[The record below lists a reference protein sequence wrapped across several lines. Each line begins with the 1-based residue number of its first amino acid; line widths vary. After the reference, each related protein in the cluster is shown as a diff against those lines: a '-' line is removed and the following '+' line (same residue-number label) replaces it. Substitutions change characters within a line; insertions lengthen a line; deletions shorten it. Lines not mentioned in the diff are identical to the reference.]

1 MHACEPECES
11 PPAQPALCSTYA
23 LLCGHPRPP
32 PALTSLA
39 HSADPSRDAAPFR
52 TSNVSKRTARRLI
65 VMESPG
71 RPRIQAR
78 TAGPKTLCRMR
89 KWKPSPAAS
98 RGTPLANAGA
108 RHPGHTHTFQRR
120 HSQPSAA
127 ETARLRCFPKKVP
140 LVLEEPTTSL
150 HPQDRVQKV
159 PDFSCVCQMGFCTK
173 KWRRVIPEAPAKEG
187 KQILVPRR
195 SRVNGW
201 SKPLHSFQAAAW
213 IMFLVLAFASFFIFI
228 PLLPQEWKYIAYI
241 VTGGLFFFHF
251 IVHLIAMSL
260 DPAED
265 SVRLKKSYTEP
276 LPTFDR
282 SKHAHV
288 IQNQYCHLCQVPVSL
303 KAKHCSACNK
313 CISGFD
319 HHCKW
324 LNNCVGT
331 RNYWYFFSSVASAS
345 AGLLCLI
352 VILLYIF
359 TQYFLNPEEL
369 RTDPQYQSVS
379 RKNTWLLFL
388 PLFPV
393 RTSTPVVL
401 GIGVSML
408 LLDIM
413 TLVMLGHLL
422 IFHLYLMAKKMS
434 TFEYMTQGR
443 LRQDAKT
450 PEAKKGLS
458 IQIELPQEA
467 DEDLSPSARGKGKH
481 KQFLRFPWCQN
492 MCSLSTIHPKKS
504 SPPKQTVV
512 DPNSSAS
519 GVKSEELPPPLKD
532 PSQSF
537 VVTIHPE
544 NSSSLLKLR
553 AEPLGTSLKCR
564 GRAEGWV

>member
-1 MHACEPECES
+1 
-11 PPAQPALCSTYA
+11 
-23 LLCGHPRPP
+23 
-32 PALTSLA
+32 
-39 HSADPSRDAAPFR
+39 
-52 TSNVSKRTARRLI
+52 
-65 VMESPG
+65 
-71 RPRIQAR
+71 
-78 TAGPKTLCRMR
+78 
-89 KWKPSPAAS
+89 
-98 RGTPLANAGA
+98 
-108 RHPGHTHTFQRR
+108 
-120 HSQPSAA
+120 
-127 ETARLRCFPKKVP
+127 
-140 LVLEEPTTSL
+140 
-150 HPQDRVQKV
+150 
-159 PDFSCVCQMGFCTK
+159 MGFCTK

-187 KQILVPRR
+187 KQILAPRR

-369 RTDPQYQSVS
+369 RTDPQYQSVY

-519 GVKSEELPPPLKD
+519 GREGLSHMSLTPVCCTRGPSVLTCLFVPALPSRVKRKEFLPPPPL
-532 PSQSF
+532 F
-537 VVTIHPE
+537 L
-544 NSSSLLKLR
+544 SSSLSSTAVVAPEGAQEGAWTLKVAMDQEETKQPGEGNR
-553 AEPLGTSLKCR
+553 AGDAVLALGAWEPMLAERAIGEPSSPNILPGEAAMENIGVPSSLPCSSQNGPSQEPWDTRPRDQKAQSVQCTVIDIDSQPQSMETTIINI
-564 GRAEGWV
+564 GSEQEEGEALQEM